1 MEIKYVCHGLIFPL
15 ANRAVGGEKENR
27 RNSWHFQVQLQ
38 SDSALSPEK

>member
-1 MEIKYVCHGLIFPL
+1 MEIKYVCHGLIIPL
-15 ANRAVGGEKENR
+15 ANQAVGEKENR